1 LVLPYVVNVKND
13 TLFLEAFMSLETE
26 ILLKERKVR
35 KFMKQN
41 KLDAVMLTKFNN
53 FAWFTCGGDNHVVIA
68 SDFGAVSIII
78 TGDKKYLIANNIEAG
93 RSSEEEIK
101 GQGFIV
107 KKFNWW
113 EDAEKLKF
121 IKEIVKEGVL
131 GTDDGFGGYQ
141 NIDGKFSKL
150 RFQLNGGEIKKYKWL
165 GRKAGRAMV
174 RVCKKIKKGYS
185 EHKVSGLLAKELYK
199 DGITPTVLLM
209 AADERI
215 SKYRHPI
222 PTDKKV
228 EKIMMVVLCAR
239 KWGLI
244 VSLTRLVHF
253 GPISA
258 ELRKK
263 HNAVVKVDSVFNLSS
278 KPGVNIK
285 DIFKKAQ
292 DAYKETGFASEWT
305 LHHQG
310 GATGYAGRE
319 YRGMANSEEV
329 VLVNQAFAWNPS
341 ISGTKCEDT
350 IIVRKNK
357 IEFITPTPGWP
368 MVEVKV
374 GNEKVLR
381 PDILEIK
388 GL

>member
-1 LVLPYVVNVKND
+1 MLNIDRNIATQVIIVLMEV
-13 TLFLEAFMSLETE
+13 FMSLETE
-26 ILLKERKVR
+26 ILLKEKKVR

-53 FAWFTCGGDNHVVIA
+53 FAWFTCGGDNHVVTA
-68 SDFGAVSIII
+68 SDFGVVSIII
-78 TGDKKYLIANNIEAG
+78 TKDKKYLVASNIEAG
-93 RSSEEEIK
+93 RVSDEEIK
-101 GQGFIV
+101 GQGFII

-113 EDAEKLKF
+113 EDAEKLKL

-131 GTDDGFGGYQ
+131 GTDDGFAGYS
-141 NIDGKFSKL
+141 NIDGKFSRL
-150 RFQLNGGEIKKYKWL
+150 RFQLTSGEIKRYKWL
-165 GRKAGRAMV
+165 GRKVGRAMG
-174 RVCKKIKKGYS
+174 RVCKKIKKGDS

-199 DGITPTVLLM
+199 DGITPTVLLV

-228 EKIMMVVLCAR
+228 EKVIMVVVCAR
-239 KWGLI
+239 KHGLI
-244 VSLTRLVHF
+244 VSLTRIVHF
-253 GPISA
+253 GPVSA

-263 HNAVVKVDSVFNLSS
+263 HNAVAKVDAVFNLSS
-278 KPGVNIK
+278 KPGAGIK

-292 DAYKETGFASEWT
+292 DTYKETGFASEWT

-310 GATGYAGRE
+310 GSTGYAGRE
-319 YRGMANSEEV
+319 YRGLPDSAEV
-329 VLVNQAFAWNPS
+329 VLPNQAFAWNPS
-341 ISGTKCEDT
+341 ITGTKCEDT

-357 IEFITPTPGWP
+357 VEFISQTPGWP
-368 MVEVKV
+368 MIEVKA

-381 PDILEIK
+381 PDILEIQ
-388 GL
+388 G

>member
-1 LVLPYVVNVKND
+1 
-13 TLFLEAFMSLETE
+13 MSLETE

-68 SDFGAVSIII
+68 SDFGVVSIII
-78 TGDKKYLIANNIEAG
+78 TADKKYLIANNIEAG
-93 RSSEEEIK
+93 RSSDEEIK

-131 GTDDGFGGYQ
+131 GTDDGFGGYL
-141 NIDGKFSKL
+141 NIDGKFAKL
-150 RFQLNGGEIKKYKWL
+150 RFQLTGSEIKKYKWL

-174 RVCKKIKKGYS
+174 RVCRKIKKGDS

-199 DGITPTVLLM
+199 DGIAPTVLLM

-228 EKIMMVVLCAR
+228 EKMMMVVLCAR

-258 ELRKK
+258 ELMKK
-263 HNAVVKVDSVFNLSS
+263 HNAVLKVDSVFNLNT
-278 KPGVNIK
+278 KPGANIK

-292 DAYKETGFASEWT
+292 DAYKESGFASEWT

-341 ISGTKCEDT
+341 ITGTKCEDT
-350 IIVRKNK
+350 VIVRKNK
-357 IEFITPTPGWP
+357 TEFITPTPGWP
-368 MVEVKV
+368 MIEVKV
-374 GNEKVLR
+374 GSEKVLR

>member
-1 LVLPYVVNVKND
+1 
-13 TLFLEAFMSLETE
+13 MSLETE
-26 ILLKERKVR
+26 ISLKEKKVR

-53 FAWFTCGGDNHVVIA
+53 FAWFTCGGDNHVVTA
-68 SDFGAVSIII
+68 SDSGVVSIII
-78 TGDKKYLIANNIEAG
+78 TKEKKYLVASNIEAG
-93 RSSEEEIK
+93 RVSDEEIK

-113 EDAEKLKF
+113 EDAEKLRLV
-121 IKEIVKEGVL
+121 KEITGNGTL
-131 GTDDGFGGYQ
+131 GADDGFAGYQ
-141 NIDGKFSKL
+141 NIDGKFARL
-150 RFQLNGGEIKKYKWL
+150 RFQLCGGEIKRYKWL

-174 RVCKKIKKGYS
+174 RVCKKIKKGDS
-185 EHKVSGLLAKELYK
+185 EHKVSGLLSRELYK
-199 DGITPTVLLM
+199 DGITPTVLLV

-228 EKIMMVVLCAR
+228 EKVVMVVVCAR
-239 KWGLI
+239 KHGLI
-244 VSLTRLVHF
+244 VSLTRIVHF
-253 GPISA
+253 GTVSA

-263 HNAVVKVDSVFNLSS
+263 HNAVARVDAVFNLNST
-278 KPGVNIK
+278 PGASIK

-310 GATGYAGRE
+310 GSTGYAGRE
-319 YRGMANSEEV
+319 YRGLPDSAEV
-329 VLVNQAFAWNPS
+329 VLSNQAFAWNPS
-341 ISGTKCEDT
+341 ITGTKSEDT

-357 IEFITPTPGWP
+357 IEFISQTPGWP
-368 MVEVKV
+368 MIEVKV
-374 GNEKVLR
+374 GNEKVFR
-381 PDILEIK
+381 PDILEVK
-388 GL
+388 S